1 MIQIRLRK
9 KYDVFFLLVIDEDN
23 IEIKYIT
30 RIFMRNGY
38 DRNFLGDG
46 ISIDIPKPN
55 LEIEDDVLKNDKF
68 REEMIVD
75 YIHYSVIMSI
85 SNRQALVSAANVDQ
99 KENKSVDGRRWFLDS
114 RIGSENQVGNQA
126 YLQNDW
132 DRGHLT
138 RRTSVTWG
146 SNYEAK
152 RASNDS
158 CSYANA
164 SMQHKNFNQDEWRV
178 PENEVH
184 RFERDKNDKL
194 CVFTGPIF
202 TEIDRWYSRR
212 SLKEMVRIPSGFW
225 KMIAYID
232 KNSNK
237 LACQAYVLYQDDK
250 FLADR
255 AGSKIIVLKKYQVT
269 VTEIERI
276 TALEFDEKLY
286 KANPLYFHPRP
297 EKNIEGPEGFDVE
310 KTGVIF
316 SREDADNIRKEDKRE
331 LKPEEFEDFVAGMDI

>member
-1 MIQIRLRK
+1 M
-9 KYDVFFLLVIDEDN
+9 LVIDEDN

-30 RIFMRNGY
+30 SIFVRNGY

-46 ISIDIPKPN
+46 ISIDIPKPS

-164 SMQHKNFNQDEWRV
+164 SMQHKNFNQDE
-178 PENEVH
+178 
-184 RFERDKNDKL
+184 
-194 CVFTGPIF
+194 
-202 TEIDRWYSRR
+202 
-212 SLKEMVRIPSGFW
+212 
-225 KMIAYID
+225 
-232 KNSNK
+232 
-237 LACQAYVLYQDDK
+237 
-250 FLADR
+250 
-255 AGSKIIVLKKYQVT
+255 
-269 VTEIERI
+269 
-276 TALEFDEKLY
+276 
-286 KANPLYFHPRP
+286 
-297 EKNIEGPEGFDVE
+297 
-310 KTGVIF
+310 
-316 SREDADNIRKEDKRE
+316 
-331 LKPEEFEDFVAGMDI
+331 